1 MSGAPR
7 RAVPAALLLAAGLA
21 CPALGQMLHLK
32 AGVVDTRA
40 RTGLSDAD
48 AAVPAGTRLVVQLD
62 GPLTP
67 SRLESLARAG
77 VRLGQYLPDHAYIV
91 DGSGLVPATVA
102 RVGFVRWIGAFDDA
116 WKIDPSFGRRP
127 FLTSARQTL
136 ASVGVSQVAI
146 VLFAGEA
153 TDAVF
158 AEVER
163 LGGAV
168 LASNPIGSQ
177 WFIDARLP
185 SDRVAALARVGSVQW
200 VEDAPEGRDRND
212 TNRWIVQS
220 NVSGLTPVWDRG
232 IHGEGQIGGHIDSA
246 PRTTSC
252 YFTDTNPVGPT
263 HRKLIAM
270 RGSTTAGSHGTHT
283 AGTFV
288 GDNAPYGV
296 YTTNDGIAFAAKLS
310 FSNSSPIFSTP
321 STLAPRLLDAHNDG
335 ARVHTNSW
343 GDDGTTAYTTWCAQ
357 IDQFTYDNEDNVVA
371 FAVTNTSALKT
382 PENSLNVLAVGASQ
396 DQPNQGNFCS
406 GGAGPTADGRRK
418 PETFA
423 PGCSTVSASSGS
435 ACGTA
440 SSTGTSMACPAVSG
454 AAILVRQYFTDGFY
468 PSGAASPGNA
478 MTPTGALIR
487 AVVLNSSVDMTGIAG
502 YPSNGEG
509 WGRVLLDNALYFAG
523 DTRDLVV
530 ADVRNAQGL
539 ATGAQTSYPINVVST
554 TEPLV
559 VTLVWTAPA
568 AAVNA
573 SNPIVNN
580 LDLEVVGPG
589 GTYLGNVFASGQ
601 STTGGT
607 ADAKNNV
614 EMVRLNAP
622 PVGSYTVRVK
632 GTAVNQGLQGYAI
645 AVAGD
650 LGTGCTQAGVGMSPS
665 PVTVAAGG
673 IATFSA
679 SGTGTAPLAYQWRRN
694 GMDLANGGRFSGVDS
709 PTLTINPV
717 WLADAGMF
725 DVVVSNGCGSAPS
738 AAATLTVTCYANCDG
753 STVAPILNVNDFS
766 CFLNRFAAG
775 DTYANCD
782 SSTIAPVLNV
792 NDFTCFLNAFAA
804 GCP

>member
-1 MSGAPR
+1 MSRAR
-7 RAVPAALLLAAGLA
+7 RFALPAALVLAAGLSCSA
-21 CPALGQMLHLK
+21 HAQTLHLK
-32 AGVVDTRA
+32 AGAIETRSRQSLA
-40 RTGLSDAD
+40 QRE
-48 AAVPAGTRLVVQLD
+48 AVLPVGSRIVIQLD

-67 SRLESLARAG
+67 ARRDSFARLG
-77 VRLGQYLPDHAYIV
+77 VSLGQYLPDHAYIA
-91 DGSGLVPATVA
+91 DGSGLNPATLA
-102 RVGFVRWIGAFDDA
+102 NLGFVRWVGNFEAA
-116 WKIDPSFGRRP
+116 WKVDPAFGRRP
-127 FLTSARQTL
+127 FNTAPRQTL
-136 ASVGVSQVAI
+136 ASVGVSQLAI
-146 VLFAGEA
+146 VLFENEGKEV
-153 TDAVF
+153 AVT
-158 AEVER
+158 EVHR

-168 LASNPIGSQ
+168 LAANMVGKQ
-177 WFIDARLP
+177 WFIDARIP
-185 SDRVAALARVGSVQW
+185 SANAVALADVPSVQW
-200 VEDAPEGRDRND
+200 IEDAPEGRDRND

-232 IHGEGQIGGHIDSA
+232 IHGEGQVGGHIDSA

-252 YFTDTNPVGPT
+252 YFTDANPIGPT

-296 YTTNDGIAFAAKLS
+296 YTMHDGIAFAAKLS

-321 STLAPRLLDAHNDG
+321 STLQPRLLDAHNDG

-343 GDDGTTAYTTWCAQ
+343 GDDGTAAYTTWCAQ
-357 IDQFTYDNEDNVVA
+357 IDQFTYANEDNVVA
-371 FAVTNTSALKT
+371 FAVTNTSTLKT

-406 GGAGPTADGRRK
+406 GGVGPTIDGRRK

-435 ACGTA
+435 ACGTN

-454 AAILVRQYFTDGFY
+454 AAILARQYFTDGFY
-468 PSGAASPGNA
+468 PSGSATPGNA
-478 MTPTGALIR
+478 ITPTGALIR

-523 DTRDLVV
+523 DARDLFA

-539 ATGAQTSYPINVVST
+539 ATGGLTSYPIDVVGASQS
-554 TEPLV
+554 LV

-573 SNPIVNN
+573 ANPVVNN

-589 GTYLGNVFASGQ
+589 GTYLGNVFTSGQ
-601 STTGGT
+601 SAPGGT
-607 ADAKNNV
+607 ADVRNNV
-614 EMVRLNAP
+614 EMVRFNAP
-622 PVGSYTVRVK
+622 AAGPYTVRVR
-632 GTAVNQGLQGYAI
+632 GTAVNQGLQGYA
-645 AVAGD
+645 VVVTGD
-650 LGTGCTQAGVGMSPS
+650 LGSACTSAGIASNPNSASVE
-665 PVTVAAGG
+665 AGG
-673 IATFSA
+673 SVMLTASA
-679 SGTGTAPLAYQWRRN
+679 SGTAPIVYQWRFN
-694 GMDLANGGRFSGVDS
+694 TTNLANGGRFSGVDS

-717 WLADAGMF
+717 NLADAGSY
-725 DVVVSNGCGSAPS
+725 DLVVTNACGNATSQP
-738 AAATLTVTCYANCDG
+738 ATLTVTCYVNCDG
-753 STVAPILNVNDFS
+753 SSAAPILNVNDFT

-782 SSTIAPVLNV
+782 GSTIAPTLNV
-792 NDFTCFLNAFAA
+792 NDFTCFLNRFAA